1 MMVMCRF
8 AGVIIRMLPLRNF
21 RARVH
26 ALSGDSELIV
36 DIADVEV
43 VMGTAPEPIRARVLA
58 WTAAHREELLDSR
71 TVMLNGSRPQPIA
84 PLN

>member
-1 MMVMCRF
+1 
-8 AGVIIRMLPLRNF
+8 MLPLRNF

-36 DIADVEV
+36 DVADVQV
-43 VMGTAPEPIRARVLA
+43 VMGSAPEPVTARVLA
-58 WTAAHREELLDSR
+58 WTAAHREELLDSWQ
-71 TVMLNGSRPQPIA
+71 VMLSGGRPQAIA